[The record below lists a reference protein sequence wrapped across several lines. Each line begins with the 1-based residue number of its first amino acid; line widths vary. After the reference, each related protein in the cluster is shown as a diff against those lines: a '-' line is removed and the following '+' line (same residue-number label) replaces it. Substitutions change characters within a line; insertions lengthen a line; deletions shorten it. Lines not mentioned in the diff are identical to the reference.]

1 MKIERREMKEIRKHL
16 IFWRLKVR
24 VMRLRLQLST
34 MEEKFFQTLFH
45 RRSICTNYMAELFRK
60 LHRGNILKNQSGD

>member
-1 MKIERREMKEIRKHL
+1 MKEIRNHNIL
-16 IFWRLKVR
+16 AIEVR

-60 LHRGNILKNQSGD
+60 LHRGNILKKSIR